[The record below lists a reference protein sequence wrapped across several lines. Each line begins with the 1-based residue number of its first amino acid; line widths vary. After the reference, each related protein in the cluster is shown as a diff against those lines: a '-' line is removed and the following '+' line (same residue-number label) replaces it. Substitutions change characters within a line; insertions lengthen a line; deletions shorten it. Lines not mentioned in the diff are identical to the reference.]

1 MCSVFCWVYGGIQKL
16 FYGCACMENKKSIKG
31 LTAESIS
38 GKLEGRKVM

>member
-1 MCSVFCWVYGGIQKL
+1 MCSVFCWVGGGIWKS
-16 FYGCACMENKKSIKG
+16 FCGYACMENKKSIKG